1 MSLSERYRQVLA
13 EIAEAAVA
21 ANRPADDVH
30 LIAVSKT
37 HPVALVDELA
47 ALGQVDFAENRIAE
61 LCEKQAS
68 SQASGAR
75 WHLIGQLQTNKVKL
89 LTSETIVHSLDRPSL
104 AEKLQQHFTN
114 SKVRCL
120 IQVNCSGE
128 ASKSGVLPADFDTL
142 AEVVSKQPSIQVL
155 GLMTM
160 AEHSESE
167 AVVRRAF
174 ADLRT
179 LSRRVTE
186 QKLFQGFEGWL
197 SMGMSGDFRHA
208 IAEGA
213 THVRIGTAIFGQ
225 R

>member
-1 MSLSERYRQVLA
+1 VNLNERYMQVIA
-13 EIAEAAVA
+13 EIGEAALA
-21 ANRPADDVH
+21 ANRPPDDVQ

-68 SQASGAR
+68 SHAAAVR

-89 LTSETIVHSLDRPSL
+89 LRDDTIVHSLDRPSL
-104 AEKLQQHFTN
+104 AEKLQQHFTGA
-114 SKVRCL
+114 KVRCL

-128 ASKSGVLPADFDTL
+128 ASKSGVAPADFEAL
-142 AEVVSKQPSIQVL
+142 AEVVVRQPAIEIL

-160 AEHSESE
+160 AEHSDNET
-167 AVVRRAF
+167 VIRRAF

-179 LSRRVTE
+179 LSRRITE
-186 QKLFQGFEGWL
+186 QKVFPGYAGWL
-197 SMGMSGDFRHA
+197 SMGMSGDFREA

-213 THVRIGTAIFGQ
+213 THVRIGTAIFGH